1 MYESD
6 TPMAA
11 SDLMLQ
17 TCCCEGI
24 IFALIVKACKP
35 HKEQVVKVK
44 NVLNRAESKV
54 WIDEALI
61 EHRRSMISSVRNVA
75 ESNGHP
81 ASRYYLL
88 ILPSDLSRKLKHKSR
103 LAVYDKAFWA
113 NLNLYCD
120 CVSSKI
126 SKLELNISCVE
137 IILFNSFTI
146 HMESQN
152 GNLSIEVNDKTR
164 TSQKSSPH
172 PSPNHTSIVPIHSS
186 HFFHLRNIS
195 SCLGPRAGRV
205 DSMLGVTVRQTTNS
219 NPHV

>member
-11 SDLMLQ
+11 SNLMLQ
-17 TCCCEGI
+17 TCRCEGI
-24 IFALIVKACKP
+24 IFVVIVKACNP
-35 HKEQVVKVK
+35 HKEQVVKPSTP
-44 NVLNRAESKV
+44 NSLFSNES
-54 WIDEALI
+54 
-61 EHRRSMISSVRNVA
+61 S
-75 ESNGHP
+75 P
-81 ASRYYLL
+81 ASRDYLL
-88 ILPSDLSRKLKHKSR
+88 ILLSDLSRKLKHKSR

-120 CVSSKI
+120 CVSSRR

-146 HMESQN
+146 HRESQN
-152 GNLSIEVNDKTR
+152 GNLSIEVNDNTR

-172 PSPNHTSIVPIHSS
+172 PGPNHTLIVPIHSS
-186 HFFHLRNIS
+186 HLFYLRNIS
-195 SCLGPRAGRV
+195 SCLGPRSARV

-219 NPHV
+219 NHHV